1 MYNTRQNKH
10 SNKLQ
15 TVCKLKHSLSE
26 IQVNTTK
33 NELFGLRTTKYR
45 KENCRIKCQQIQ
57 ILEKKCFAYIT
68 APEHVAIELIKLKG
82 IQFHSKCII
91 VEEAKNKST
100 TFSEANVFRPTSPV
114 FGNHL
119 TDGNQS

>member
-33 NELFGLRTTKYR
+33 DELFGLRTTKYR
-45 KENCRIKCQQIQ
+45 KENCSMKCQQIQ
-57 ILEKKCFAYIT
+57 ILEKKKYFAYIT
-68 APEHVAIELIKLKG
+68 EHVAIELIKLKG
-82 IQFHSKCII
+82 MQLYSKCII

>member
-33 NELFGLRTTKYR
+33 DELFGLRTTKYR
-45 KENCRIKCQQIQ
+45 KENCSIKCQQIQ
-57 ILEKKCFAYIT
+57 ILEKKYFAYIT
-68 APEHVAIELIKLKG
+68 TPEHVAIELINLKG

-91 VEEAKNKST
+91 VEEAKNKPQP
-100 TFSEANVFRPTSPV
+100 FLKQMYLDQHHQFLVII
-114 FGNHL
+114 
-119 TDGNQS
+119 